1 MLALSTVWP
10 AGACA
15 GVLQR
20 SWRDEGTERPGV
32 VHVTCVVTPNY
43 CRTWGEEADA
53 KDFTG

>member
-10 AGACA
+10 AGAYA

-53 KDFTG
+53 KDLTG